1 MSRQILVLGAA
12 GRLGVC
18 ASEAFRD
25 AGWTVK
31 GLVRP
36 GRKPQVARG
45 VEPIE
50 AVTRDEA
57 VQAARGCDVVL
68 NAFNPHITLWQKNA
82 LSLAY
87 GAIAAAE
94 GNGATLLFPG
104 SVWNYGRGMPPVLD
118 ESTPMHPTTR
128 KGAMRVEIEQRIKE
142 ASDRGMRTIVLR
154 AGDFYGGGLGSWFDL
169 VICKEMSRAAADLSR
184 PARRRCMPGPIC
196 RTTPRRWCGLPSGA
210 RILPPF
216 ETFGFPGHSSTGAE
230 LIATIEAVMKSKFHR
245 PHHELVDAQDVRPV
259 AGARPGTVGARIS
272 LARAAPGVRR
282 KAQGKRSATLPRRRC
297 RRPSRQACA
306 NWATGVEDRPS
317 STRRAGAAQ

>member
-1 MSRQILVLGAA
+1 MSGQILVLGAA

-36 GRKPQVARG
+36 GRKLQVARG

-50 AVTRDEA
+50 AVTRDDA

-169 VICKEMSRAAADLSR
+169 VICKEMSRERLTY
-184 PARRRCMPGPIC
+184 PGPLDVMHAWAYLPDYAATLV
-196 RTTPRRWCGLPSGA
+196 RLAERRA
-210 RILPPF
+210 DFAPF
-216 ETFGFPGHSSTGAE
+216 EAFGFPGHSPTGAE
-230 LIATIEAVMKSKFHR
+230 LIATIEAAMKSKFHLR
-245 PHHELVDAQDVRPV
+245 IMSWWMIKTFGRLLVLGRELSELEYLWRVPHRVSGEKL
-259 AGARPGTVGARIS
+259 
-272 LARAAPGVRR
+272 
-282 KAQGKRSATLPRRRC
+282 
-297 RRPSRQACA
+297 RQALGDVA
-306 NWATGVEDRPS
+306 DTPLPKAVAASLRELGY
-317 STRRAGAAQ
+317 RR